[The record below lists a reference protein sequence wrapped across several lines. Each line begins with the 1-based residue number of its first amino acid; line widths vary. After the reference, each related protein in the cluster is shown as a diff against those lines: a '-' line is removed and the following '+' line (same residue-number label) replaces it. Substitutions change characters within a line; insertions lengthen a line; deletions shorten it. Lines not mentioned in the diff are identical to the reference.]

1 MQNEPTRPDESIPDP
16 SEESKFIGGG
26 GGGNINP
33 SMLMINREGGAFAS
47 QSEVVIMQALE
58 PNERTHDFYDTVR
71 DNHSASTSQMVM
83 ANNNNN

>member
-1 MQNEPTRPDESIPDP
+1 
-16 SEESKFIGGG
+16 
-26 GGGNINP
+26 
-33 SMLMINREGGAFAS
+33 MLMINREGGAFAS

>member
-26 GGGNINP
+26 GNNT
-33 SMLMINREGGAFAS
+33 SMLMRHEDGAGAYAS

-58 PNERTHDFYDTVR
+58 PSERTHDFYDTVR
-71 DNHSASTSQMVM
+71 DNQSASASQIIRM
-83 ANNNNN
+83 NQN